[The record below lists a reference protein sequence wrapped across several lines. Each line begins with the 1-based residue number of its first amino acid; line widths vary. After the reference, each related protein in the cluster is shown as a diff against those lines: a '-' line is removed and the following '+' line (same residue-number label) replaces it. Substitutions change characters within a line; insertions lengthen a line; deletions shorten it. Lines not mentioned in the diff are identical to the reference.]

1 MKPANVK
8 ILLAYQDKLFC
19 ARAQTVI
26 PVHKSVTL
34 SATLG
39 LLVIAQKLILFAT
52 WEQHNNVFVQTV

>member
-39 LLVIAQKLILFAT
+39 LLVIALKLILFAT
-52 WEQHNNVFVQTV
+52 